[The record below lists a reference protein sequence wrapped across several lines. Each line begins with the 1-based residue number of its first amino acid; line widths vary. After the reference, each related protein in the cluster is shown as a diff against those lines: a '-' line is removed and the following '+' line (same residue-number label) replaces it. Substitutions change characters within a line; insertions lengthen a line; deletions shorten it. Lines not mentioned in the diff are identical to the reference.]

1 MDQDLIANLHSYELV
16 IPAWQMV
23 FYVIVISFCLLS
35 TQYKVGLIITYSFSL
50 YWGFVLY
57 WGDVV
62 GSFSSYPGAVTL
74 YIVSGLLVVILM
86 IIACLR
92 GY

>member
-35 TQYKVGLIITYSFSL
+35 TQYKVGLILTYSFSL

-57 WGDVV
+57 WGEVV
-62 GSFSSYPGAVTL
+62 GSFSRYPGAVIL

>member
-1 MDQDLIANLHSYELV
+1 MEPDLIAQFYLYTLV

-23 FYVIVISFCLLS
+23 FYVIIISFCLLS
-35 TQYKVGLIITYSFSL
+35 TNYKVGLIITYSFSL
-50 YWGFVLY
+50 FWGFVLY

-62 GSFSSYPGAVTL
+62 GSFSRYPGAVTL
-74 YIVSGLLVVILM
+74 YIASGLLLVILM
-86 IIACLR
+86 IVACLR

>member
-35 TQYKVGLIITYSFSL
+35 TQYKVGLILTYSFSL

-57 WGDVV
+57 WGEVV
-62 GSFSSYPGAVTL
+62 GSFSRYPGAVTL
-74 YIVSGLLVVILM
+74 YILM